1 MPSILGAAAS
11 GMTHNQNKLD
21 AVAFNVANAE
31 TFAYKKIRPL
41 HEGLPTP
48 EVDPEGGRLGVAQ
61 TTTDLIFSQAATQVT
76 DNPLNFAIEDDAFLR
91 VQDYDGR
98 IVYTRVGALGTDVDG
113 NVTVLGDHL
122 LEPPIQA
129 PGGFWTQHQVDADGV
144 VSALDENGERQ
155 ELGQLSFAKFRN
167 PQGLEILGGGMYADT
182 ANTGEITVGPAG
194 TEGFAA
200 LRPGA
205 LEGSNVDMA
214 EEFTTMII
222 AQRAYSACAKTFGI
236 GDEMLAIATN
246 ITQ

>member
-21 AVAFNVANAE
+21 AISFNVANVE
-31 TFAYKKIRPL
+31 TFAYKKIRAL

-48 EVDPEGGRLGVAQ
+48 VVDPEGGRMGVAE
-61 TTTDLIFSQAATQVT
+61 TTTDLVFSQAATQIT
-76 DNPLNFAIEDDAFLR
+76 DDPMNFAIEDDAFLR

-98 IVYTRVGALGTDVDG
+98 VVYTRVGALKADVDG
-113 NVTVLGDHL
+113 NILVLGDHL
-122 LEPPIQA
+122 LEPPLQT
-129 PGGFWTQHQVDADGV
+129 PGIWTQHQVDPAGI

-155 ELGQLSFAKFRN
+155 ELGQLSFAKFKN

-182 ANTGEITVGPAG
+182 ANTGEITVSPAG

-214 EEFTTMII
+214 EEFTNMLV

-236 GDEMLAIATN
+236 GDEMLAIATH